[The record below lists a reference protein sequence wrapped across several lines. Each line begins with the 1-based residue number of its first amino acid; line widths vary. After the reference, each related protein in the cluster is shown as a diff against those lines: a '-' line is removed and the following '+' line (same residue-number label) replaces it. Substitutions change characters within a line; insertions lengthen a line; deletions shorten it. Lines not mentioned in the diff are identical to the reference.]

1 MEKCVANISAYRTK
15 ITCAFLGVCIAMFA
29 SVVFASSLPNGGA
42 NPLMPVN
49 RASPSET
56 YQSLISGAQRLE
68 ESYTRYK
75 ADKSF
80 ANLREVRYQ
89 FDRLRGL
96 LDLSAVPSANRVK
109 VGNAALTYLA
119 DILARLPPLDP
130 HSIPGAISSDKELPA
145 RWTIPGTDIQLARVA
160 TGPSTGDYLVTS
172 DSIANL
178 ADYYGRVRSLPLQT
192 PREYVSFHREHIS
205 ATGPLIPSWLT
216 NNIPDALRAVY
227 LDTPVWKIIA
237 IAFVGLTMLGLA
249 YGWTVVARRRGQRGG
264 GLQRLAWRTTIP
276 LALLAIYFV
285 ADWYVIAHINPA
297 GNFATGESL
306 VATAAFYG
314 IVAWAVWL
322 GCFLLAE
329 TAINAPRRAGNS
341 LDAHLLRLAARV
353 AAIGSV
359 GGILIYGANE
369 IGIPAYG
376 LIAGIGVGGFALAL
390 AAQSTIENLI
400 GGVALFVDRPFRIG
414 DTIRFGDERGT
425 VEMVGTRSSRIR
437 ALDGTLVTVPNS
449 DLAKMKIVNFTAR
462 DKCLFQHTLFL
473 DAANSASRIKLLLE
487 RLHSLIASHEMVQ
500 QSEGGPR
507 VRCTGVSIGRIEVEL
522 RAYISTPQYSQ
533 FLAIQEAL
541 LLQAF
546 EAVEEMG
553 IKLSSPLIA
562 APHNSTEP

>member
-1 MEKCVANISAYRTK
+1 VVNLRAYRTK
-15 ITCAFLGVCIAMFA
+15 MASAVLGVCIALFFSA
-29 SVVFASSLPNGGA
+29 AFASSLPHDGA

-56 YQSLISGAQRLE
+56 YQSLISGGQRLE
-68 ESYTRYK
+68 ESYSRYK

-80 ANLREVRYQ
+80 ANLNEIRYQ

-119 DILARLPPLDP
+119 DILARLPAVEPY
-130 HSIPGAISSDKELPA
+130 SIPGATASDKALPA
-145 RWTIPGTDIQLARVA
+145 RWTIPGTDIQLARVEN
-160 TGPSTGDYLVTS
+160 GPNTGDYLVTG
-172 DSIANL
+172 DSIAHL
-178 ADYYGRVRSLPLQT
+178 ADYYERVRTLPLQV
-192 PREYVSFHREHIS
+192 PRQYVSFHREHIS
-205 ATGPLIPSWLT
+205 ATGPLIPAWLT
-216 NNIPDALRAVY
+216 DNVPDALKVVY
-227 LDTPVWKIIA
+227 LDTPIWKIIA
-237 IAFVGLTMLGLA
+237 IAIVGISMLGLA
-249 YGWTVVARRRGQRGG
+249 YGWTVVARRRGRQGG
-264 GLQRLAWRTTIP
+264 ELQSLAWRLTIP

-297 GNFATGESL
+297 GHFATGESL
-306 VATAAFYG
+306 IATATFYA

-359 GGILIYGANE
+359 VGILVYGANE

-376 LIAGIGVGGFALAL
+376 LIAGIGVGGIALAL

-414 DTIRFGDERGT
+414 DTIRFGDQRGA

-437 ALDGTLVTVPNS
+437 ALDRTLVTVPNS

-462 DKCLFQHTLFL
+462 DKCLFVHTLAL
-473 DAANSASRIKLLLE
+473 DVANSTSQIRLLLQ
-487 RLHSLIASHEMVQ
+487 RLHSQIASHEIVEK
-500 QSEGGPR
+500 SEGWPR
-507 VRCTGVSIGRIEVEL
+507 VRCTGIAMGRVEVEL
-522 RAYISTPQYSQ
+522 RAHILTANYSQ
-533 FLAIQEAL
+533 FLAIQESL
-541 LLQAF
+541 LLQVF

-553 IKLSSPLIA
+553 IKLAPPIFA
-562 APHNSTEP
+562 APYNTK

>member
-1 MEKCVANISAYRTK
+1 MINLSTYRNK
-15 ITCAFLGVCIAMFA
+15 MARAVLGVCVALFVSFA
-29 SVVFASSLPNGGA
+29 FASSLPNDGA
-42 NPLMPVN
+42 NRLMPVN
-49 RASPSET
+49 KASPSET

-75 ADKSF
+75 AYKSF
-80 ANLREVRYQ
+80 ANLSEVRYQ

-119 DILARLPPLDP
+119 DILARLPSNDP
-130 HSIPGAISSDKELPA
+130 HSIPGATASDKALPA
-145 RWTIPGTDIQLARVA
+145 RWTIPGTDIQLARVEN
-160 TGPSTGDYLVTS
+160 GPNTGDYLITG

-178 ADYYGRVRSLPLQT
+178 ADYYERVRTLPLQI
-192 PREYVSFHREHIS
+192 PRQYVSFHREHIS
-205 ATGPLIPSWLT
+205 ATGPLIPGWLT
-216 NNIPDALRAVY
+216 DNVPDALKAVY

-237 IAFVGLTMLGLA
+237 IALVGLTMLGLA
-249 YGWTVVARRRGQRGG
+249 YGWTIVARRRGRQGG
-264 GLQRLAWRTTIP
+264 ELQRLAWRATIP
-276 LALLAIYFV
+276 VALLAIYFV

-297 GNFATGESL
+297 GHFATGESL
-306 VATAAFYG
+306 IATAAFYA
-314 IVAWAVWL
+314 IVAWAVWI

-341 LDAHLLRLAARV
+341 LDAHLLRLAARIS
-353 AAIGSV
+353 AIGSV
-359 GGILIYGANE
+359 GVILVYGANE

-414 DTIRFGDERGT
+414 DTIRFGDQRGA

-449 DLAKMKIVNFTAR
+449 DLAKMKIVNISAR
-462 DKCLFQHTLFL
+462 DKCLFVHTLYL
-473 DAANSASRIKLLLE
+473 DVANSTSQIRLLLQ
-487 RLHSLIASHEMVQ
+487 RLRSLIASHEMVEK
-500 QSEGGPR
+500 SEGWPR
-507 VRCTGVSIGRIEVEL
+507 VRCTGVAIGRMEVEL
-522 RAYISTPQYSQ
+522 RAYVSTAHYSQ
-533 FLAIQEAL
+533 FLAVQESL

-546 EAVEEMG
+546 EAVEELG
-553 IKLSSPLIA
+553 IKLSTPIIA
-562 APHNSTEP
+562 DPYKAT